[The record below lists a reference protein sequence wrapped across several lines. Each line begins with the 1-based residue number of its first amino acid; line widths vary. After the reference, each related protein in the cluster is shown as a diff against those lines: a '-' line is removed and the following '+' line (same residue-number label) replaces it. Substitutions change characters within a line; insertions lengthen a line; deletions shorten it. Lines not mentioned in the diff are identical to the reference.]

1 MNELEYNPS
10 EYVLGASAAKLSSY
24 RADDGRYVAVHSHC
38 LPAERTLKSA
48 PMATRAGAKRALHQA
63 LLRAGWLGMFSKIS
77 YYDHT
82 TGRIVMEP
90 HEQH

>member
-10 EYVLGASAAKLSSY
+10 EYVLGASAARLSSY
-24 RADDGRYVAVHSHC
+24 RTDDGRYVAVYSHC
-38 LPAERTLKSA
+38 LSAGRTLKSA
-48 PMATRAGAKRALHQA
+48 PMTTRAEAKRALHQA
-63 LLRAGWLGMFSKIS
+63 LLRAGWLGVFSQIS